1 MLEAR
6 YGYAHSRNVDLWIW
20 MELSEA
26 GEIPRTVHGLESY
39 SRSTTVDQDQTDV
52 DMTKLLVNKLLL
64 HAVYTWFVCIVSK
77 PYLVSR
83 GCPAPC
89 RQGRL
94 KALASWRTREHAPHA
109 FCCWLSRFLSPP
121 LPMAF
126 ESDCTCFQGS
136 SCKRH
141 QACPTSVTCLTTMAG
156 RLSRLGNHLSKP
168 SVILRSW
175 VTLPIW

>member
-89 RQGRL
+89 RQR
-94 KALASWRTREHAPHA
+94 P
-109 FCCWLSRFLSPP
+109 
-121 LPMAF
+121 F
-126 ESDCTCFQGS
+126 EGVGLVAYT
-136 SCKRH
+136 
-141 QACPTSVTCLTTMAG
+141 
-156 RLSRLGNHLSKP
+156 
-168 SVILRSW
+168 
-175 VTLPIW
+175 